1 MVANLTP
8 TLFIDDNPIRVID
21 GLYSLNDLHKASG
34 ALKKHQPAN
43 FMRLDSTQELIFEIN
58 QDSYTHSNPNLS
70 SSDMRSLNKAF
81 ITILGKGKEQGV
93 YVCKELVYAYAMW
106 ISAKFNLLVIRTFD
120 GLITPISNTPHQ
132 QYISELETRLQRMEN
147 LMQVRNHNEVHPDAV
162 DSDSLKQAMLSYR
175 KNWRLIYDL
184 VNKGLTPI
192 EIGFK
197 LELESSGIRRQ
208 IRQMR
213 ACGILPPDPRKEAI
227 KLEKE
232 LISKNKTIE

>member
-1 MVANLTP
+1 M
-8 TLFIDDNPIRVID
+8 
-21 GLYSLNDLHKASG
+21 S
-34 ALKKHQPAN
+34 
-43 FMRLDSTQELIFEIN
+43 
-58 QDSYTHSNPNLS
+58 
-70 SSDMRSLNKAF
+70 SLNKAF
-81 ITILGKGKEQGV
+81 ITILGKGKEQGT

-120 GLITPISNTPHQ
+120 GLMTPISNTPHQ
-132 QYISELETRLQRMEN
+132 QYISELETRLQRMES
-147 LMQVRNHNEVHPDAV
+147 LMQVRTRNEVHPDAV

-184 VNKGLTPI
+184 VNKGLTPV

-197 LELESSGIRRQ
+197 LNLESSGIRRH

-232 LISKNKTIE
+232 LISKNKTIG

>member
-1 MVANLTP
+1 
-8 TLFIDDNPIRVID
+8 
-21 GLYSLNDLHKASG
+21 
-34 ALKKHQPAN
+34 
-43 FMRLDSTQELIFEIN
+43 
-58 QDSYTHSNPNLS
+58 
-70 SSDMRSLNKAF
+70 MRSLNKAF

>member
-162 DSDSLKQAMLSYR
+162 DNDSLKQAMLSYR

-184 VNKGLTPI
+184 VNKGLTPV

-213 ACGILPPDPRKEAI
+213 ACGTLPPDPRKEAI

>member
-8 TLFIDDNPIRVID
+8 TLFIDDSPIRVID
-21 GLYSLNDLHKASG
+21 GLYSLNDLHRAAGGDSR
-34 ALKKHQPAN
+34 HQPA
-43 FMRLDSTQELIFEIN
+43 FFLRLENTQNLISAIETN
-58 QDSYTHSNPNLS
+58 PSSADMHSLIPPV
-70 SSDMRSLNKAF
+70 K
-81 ITILGKGKEQGV
+81 TILGKGKTQGTF
-93 YVCKELVYAYAMW
+93 VCKELVYAYAMW

-132 QYISELETRLQRMEN
+132 QYISELETRLQRMES
-147 LMQVRNHNEVHPDAV
+147 LMQVRTRNEVHPDAV

-184 VNKGLTPI
+184 VNKGLTPV

-197 LELESSGIRRQ
+197 LNLESSGIRRH